1 MSELKEKI
9 KDIFSRVDIAA
20 NGQISTSYWSDAD
33 NNLSAPDGMDYWE
46 WIEQASNEALNEADT
61 MQVRIDELVFSLDD
75 RDCYIAD
82 ADMKNAELTARIT
95 ELEAMSAEVISM
107 LSSGKY
113 KHDCSKI
120 VGVIIKALKDN
131 S

>member
-1 MSELKEKI
+1 MSDIKMSDVFELPVMI
-9 KDIFSRVDIAA
+9 DYYSGVIFDNYCCEIGEVCGTLDQYRLISHAINSHDKLAA
-20 NGQISTSYWSDAD
+20 
-33 NNLSAPDGMDYWE
+33 
-46 WIEQASNEALNEADT
+46 
-61 MQVRIDELVFSLDD
+61 R
-75 RDCYIAD
+75 
-82 ADMKNAELTARIT
+82 NAEF
-95 ELEAMSAEVISM
+95 EAMSAEVISM

>member
-1 MSELKEKI
+1 MSDIKMSDWFDLPTTPAKFWLAPVEL
-9 KDIFSRVDIAA
+9 
-20 NGQISTSYWSDAD
+20 D
-33 NNLSAPDGMDYWE
+33 N
-46 WIEQASNEALNEADT
+46 
-61 MQVRIDELVFSLDD
+61 DD
-75 RDCYIAD
+75 RRRGQMIALTEAINSHD
-82 ADMKNAELTARIT
+82 KLTARIT

>member
-33 NNLSAPDGMDYWE
+33 NNLSA
-46 WIEQASNEALNEADT
+46 
-61 MQVRIDELVFSLDD
+61 
-75 RDCYIAD
+75 
-82 ADMKNAELTARIT
+82 
-95 ELEAMSAEVISM
+95 MSAEVISM

>member
-1 MSELKEKI
+1 MSELFNSEFFTDEATVYNL
-9 KDIFSRVDIAA
+9 KD
-20 NGQISTSYWSDAD
+20 STWLGKPSK
-33 NNLSAPDGMDYWE
+33 
-46 WIEQASNEALNEADT
+46 SNEWCFGVQNTDATDNERNKAALYIANAINQHEK
-61 MQVRIDELVFSLDD
+61 LVFSLDD

-82 ADMKNAELTARIT
+82 ADMKNAELTARNA